1 MTGKT
6 AVATLLFAVL
16 AGGLQAEDVP
26 ATIVSGPI
34 TRYAYEEVADPVI
47 NCLPNRFCRLQLEPG
62 ETLSGVA
69 ASNPAWSTDQLPSG
83 PPGSPTTHVLVW
95 PAALGDEGALLV
107 TTDRRTYSLR
117 LTADRDQPVT
127 PVVTF
132 SFKGPDPVRFRDP
145 AAGAAASSALAA
157 GTAFDPGRI
166 NLSYRVQRDRTAP
179 SVVFD
184 DGIKT
189 YLFWKARRPP
199 EAPVVKAIDEDGQ
212 ETLLNPHVFDHGYTV
227 DAVVPR
233 LLLVK
238 GRKTVSITN
247 EALRHD

>member
-1 MTGKT
+1 MTRKDL
-6 AVATLLFAVL
+6 AATLLL
-16 AGGLQAEDVP
+16 ALMAGSLQAQDDP
-26 ATIVSGPI
+26 ATVSGPM
-34 TRYAYEEVADPVI
+34 TRYSYEETADPVI

-95 PAALGDEGALLV
+95 PSAVGDEGSLLV
-107 TTDRRTYSLR
+107 TTDRRIYSLR
-117 LTADRDQPVT
+117 LSADRDRPVT
-127 PVVTF
+127 PVVAF
-132 SFKGPDPVRFRDP
+132 SFKGSDPIRFRDT
-145 AAGAAASSALAA
+145 AAGASASIALTA
-157 GTAFDPGRI
+157 GTAFDPERV
-166 NLSYRVQRDRTAP
+166 NLSYRVGRDRTAP

-184 DGIKT
+184 DGVKT
-189 YLFWKARRPP
+189 YLFWKRGRPS
-199 EAPVVKAIDEDGQ
+199 EAPIVKAVDEEGQ
-212 ETLLNPHVFDHGYTV
+212 EILLNPHVFENGYTV

-238 GRKTVSITN
+238 GRKTVTITN

>member
-1 MTGKT
+1 MNGRTV
-6 AVATLLFAVL
+6 VATLVFAAL
-16 AGGLQAEDVP
+16 AGGLQAEDAPVTP
-26 ATIVSGPI
+26 VSGAI
-34 TRYAYEEVADPVI
+34 TRYAYEEVAEPVI

-62 ETLSGVA
+62 EILSGVA

-117 LTADRDQPVT
+117 LTADRGHPVT
-127 PVVTF
+127 PVVAF
-132 SFKGPDPVRFRDP
+132 SFKGSDPVRFRDP
-145 AAGAAASSALAA
+145 AAGACASA
-157 GTAFDPGRI
+157 GTAFDPERV
-166 NLSYRVQRDRTAP
+166 NLAYRVERDRTAP

-199 EAPVVKAIDEDGQ
+199 EAPIVKSIDEDGQ
-212 ETLLNPHVFDHGYTV
+212 ETLLNPHVFGRGYAV

-238 GRKTVSITN
+238 GKKTVSITN